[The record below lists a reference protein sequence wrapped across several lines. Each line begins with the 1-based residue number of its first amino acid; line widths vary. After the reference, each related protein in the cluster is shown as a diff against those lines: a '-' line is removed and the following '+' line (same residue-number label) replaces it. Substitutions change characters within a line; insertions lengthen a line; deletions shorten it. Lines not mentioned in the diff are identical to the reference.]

1 MLRTMREG
9 SQKHP
14 WILWS
19 ILIAITVTF
28 VIVGAWDYE
37 GSSANTIAEVGPY
50 KISLQEYR
58 RTYDNYYSFYRDQL
72 KQEDIKEDELKQQT
86 LNALIADKSWT
97 LAAEEL
103 GLAISPEELRLS
115 IIEQKEFQKD
125 GAFDPQFYQRILA
138 NNRLTPGE
146 FESQRTIELLRNKA
160 RLLVTESTTLT
171 PAELKEVEELAKRQ
185 APEGAEPDTKTT
197 ERIQLQFLYQ
207 KKQRALQAFQTSM
220 RSNANIVIHDQLL

>member
-19 ILIAITVTF
+19 ILIAITITF

-37 GSSANTIAEVGPY
+37 GSSANAVAEVGPH

-58 RTYDNYYSFYRDQL
+58 RTYDNYYTFYRDQL
-72 KQEDIKEDELKQQT
+72 KQEDIKEEDLKLQAI
-86 LNALIADKSWT
+86 NSLIADKSWT

-103 GLAISPEELRLS
+103 GLVISPEELRNS
-115 IIEQKEFQKD
+115 ILEQEEFQKD
-125 GAFDPQFYQRILA
+125 GTFDPQFYQRILA
-138 NNRLTPGE
+138 NNRMTPGE
-146 FESQRTIELLRNKA
+146 FESRRITELLRNKA

-185 APEGAEPDTKTT
+185 APEGADAGAKTT

-207 KKQRALQAFQTSM
+207 KKQRALEAFQVSM
-220 RSNANIVIHDQLL
+220 RSKSNIIIHEQLL